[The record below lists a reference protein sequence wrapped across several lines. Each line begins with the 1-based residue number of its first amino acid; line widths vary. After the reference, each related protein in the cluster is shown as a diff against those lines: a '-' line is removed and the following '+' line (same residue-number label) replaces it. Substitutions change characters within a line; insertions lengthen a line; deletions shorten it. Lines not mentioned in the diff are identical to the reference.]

1 MNLEQKNPFDDDEAT
16 FYVLINNQQQYSLW
30 PTFAAQPAGW
40 ERVIGPDSRAACI
53 AYIEEHWVDMR
64 PASLRNFDLRQPS
77 ARTTDKSN

>member
-16 FYVLINNQQQYSLW
+16 FYVLINNHQQYSLW
-30 PTFAAQPAGW
+30 PAFAANPTGW

-64 PASLRNFDLRQPS
+64 PASLREPRINQIDNADGLTYR
-77 ARTTDKSN
+77 